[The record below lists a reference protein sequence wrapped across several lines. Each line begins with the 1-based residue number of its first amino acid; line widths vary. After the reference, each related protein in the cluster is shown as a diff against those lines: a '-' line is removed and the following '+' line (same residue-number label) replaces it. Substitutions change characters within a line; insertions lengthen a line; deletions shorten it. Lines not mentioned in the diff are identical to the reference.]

1 VLSNVFLYYPENM
14 AINHLRLS
22 SADVRIA
29 GMKYLPVPDYHMH
42 TPRCN
47 HAVGTVEEYAEAALL
62 LGMKEI
68 GMSDHSPM
76 PGTYDKAWRMDR
88 SELSGYLGEVA
99 DVRDRFAGRLAL
111 KTGLEADFHPGTEAY
126 VKEMIDSNAWDY
138 VIGSVHYIGDW
149 AFDNPDALDQWD
161 AWDVETAYA
170 AYYELVASS
179 ARSGLFDIIGH
190 PDLIKKF
197 GHRPPLDSQKVHDA
211 EEAML
216 AAVKEAD
223 VALEISSAGLRKP
236 VAEVYPHARIVARA
250 AELGIPISFG
260 SDAHAPGEVGHAMD
274 ACLSMLE
281 MCGIREIATFSERVR
296 LMQPIKRL

>member
-1 VLSNVFLYYPENM
+1 
-14 AINHLRLS
+14 
-22 SADVRIA
+22 
-29 GMKYLPVPDYHMH
+29 MKYHPVPDYHMH

-47 HAVGTVEEYAEAALL
+47 HAVGEVEEYAEAALL
-62 LGMKEI
+62 LGLKEI

-76 PGTYDKAWRMDR
+76 PGNYDSAWRMDR
-88 SELSGYLGEVA
+88 SELSGYLDEVA
-99 DVRDRFAGRLAL
+99 DVRDRFAGKVVV
-111 KTGLEADFHPGTEAY
+111 KTGLEADFHPGTETY

-149 AFDNPDALDQWD
+149 GFDNPDELNRWD
-161 AWDVETAYA
+161 ACDVEDAYVD
-170 AYYELVASS
+170 YFKLVTGS
-179 ARSGLFDIIGH
+179 AQSGLFDIIGH

-197 GHRPPLDSQKVHDA
+197 GHRPPLGSHKVHDA

-216 AAVKEAD
+216 AAVKQAD

-281 MCGIREIATFSERVR
+281 MCGVTEIACFSNRVR
-296 LMQPIKRL
+296 QMQPIQRLSGG

>member
-1 VLSNVFLYYPENM
+1 
-14 AINHLRLS
+14 
-22 SADVRIA
+22 
-29 GMKYLPVPDYHMH
+29 MKYHPVPDYHMH

-76 PGTYDKAWRMDR
+76 PGTYDSAWRMDR

-99 DVRDRFAGRLAL
+99 DVRDRFAGRLDI

-126 VKEMIDSNAWDY
+126 VKEMIDANAWDY
-138 VIGSVHYIGDW
+138 VIGSVHYIGEW
-149 AFDNPDALDQWD
+149 GFDNPDELGR
-161 AWDVETAYA
+161 WDVCDVEDAYVD
-170 AYYELVASS
+170 YFKLVADS
-179 ARSGLFDIIGH
+179 ALSGMFDIIGH

-197 GHRPPLDSQKVHDA
+197 GHRPPLGSQKVHDA

-216 AAVKEAD
+216 AAVKAAD

-236 VAEVYPHARIVARA
+236 VAEVYPHARIVACA

-281 MCGIREIATFSERVR
+281 MCGVREIATFSARVR
-296 LMQPIKRL
+296 QMQPIRRLSGG

>member
-1 VLSNVFLYYPENM
+1 
-14 AINHLRLS
+14 
-22 SADVRIA
+22 
-29 GMKYLPVPDYHMH
+29 MKYHPVPDYHMH

-47 HAVGTVEEYAEAALL
+47 HAVGTILEYAEAALL

-76 PGTYDKAWRMDR
+76 PDGFDEWRMRR
-88 SELSGYLGEVA
+88 SELDGYLDEVNEA
-99 DVRDRFAGRLAL
+99 KKAYAGRLNI
-111 KTGLEADFHPGTEAY
+111 KTGLEADFHPGTESY
-126 VKEMIDSNAWDY
+126 VKEMLSAHEWDY
-138 VIGSVHYIGDW
+138 VIGSVHYLGSPDDKW
-149 AFDNPDALDQWD
+149 GFDNPEDMSQWEVC
-161 AWDVETAYA
+161 DVEDAYCDYFERVA
-170 AYYELVASS
+170 AS
-179 ARSGLFDIIGH
+179 ALSGMFDIIGH

-216 AAVKEAD
+216 AAVKQAD
-223 VALEISSAGLRKP
+223 VALEVSSAGLRKP

-281 MCGIREIATFSERVR
+281 MCGVREVATFSAGVR
-296 LMQPIKRL
+296 QMQPIQRLSGG